1 MMNLRKK
8 AGNNKG
14 FSLVEL
20 IIVIAILAI
29 LVGVLAPQYIK
40 YVEKSRKSTDA
51 ANIDSFVGAVKVA
64 VADTDYNN
72 GATPPVAINLL
83 GKTYKITINKAE
95 TKVTE
100 GSAGTAASTDLD
112 AAFNE
117 AIGTKWKGTKMKSS
131 GWTSAGTG
139 GGAAT
144 AATEISATVV
154 VGADG
159 SVTTTIAPTELASYM
174 G

>member
-64 VADTDYNN
+64 VADTDYND
-72 GATPPVAINLL
+72 GASPAVPINLL
-83 GKTYKITINKAE
+83 GKSYDIIIDKTG
-95 TKVTE
+95 TKVILT
-100 GSAGTAASTDLD
+100 GGAASIELTP
-112 AAFNE
+112 AFNE
-117 AIGTKWKGTKMKSS
+117 AIGTKWSGTKMKSS
-131 GWTSAGTG
+131 AWGAGT
-139 GGAAT
+139 AT
-144 AATEISATVV
+144 QISATVAI
-154 VGADG
+154 GADG
-159 SVTTTIAPTELASYM
+159 SVTTTIAPADLATYM